1 MTDRKLYSL
10 YIDLYENGSLKEIAD
25 LSSDER
31 DAICAEIEDLWMDQY
46 CFQAHT
52 NEFVVGVSP
61 EEDMLYLVYRKEGQ
75 PSYLP
80 LDCGIREITIGAPKI
95 NQTTLKLVGDR
106 IPLRLPGYPARRY
119 EVMFSDV

>member
-46 CFQAHT
+46 CFQAYQ
-52 NEFVVGVSP
+52 NEFVVGISP

-80 LDCGIREITIGAPKI
+80 VDCGIREITIGAPKI
-95 NQTTLKLVGDR
+95 NQKTLKLIGDR
-106 IPLRLPGYPARRY
+106 IPLRLPGYPGRRY
-119 EVMFSDV
+119 EVIFSDV